1 LEINFQNQGGASMY
15 ELKDHDIIFVFT
27 GPNGAGRKTVAHMSG
42 NTLGMKQVISYTTR
56 APQSVEVDGQD
67 YHFVSRSTFAVAQQN
82 NEFIEVIELDGN
94 FYGVKEQDVADML
107 EKHGVIYL
115 VLNRF
120 GAETVKKLY
129 GRNATRIFIYADR
142 NTIIKRE
149 EIRGEAADSIE
160 ESMSHFDEEMD
171 YKDQCEHIFEN
182 LDLAHT
188 VFDLTK
194 TLDDNYLHRNLIDK
208 D

>member
-1 LEINFQNQGGASMY
+1 MY
-15 ELKDHDIIFVFT
+15 ELRDKDYIFVFT
-27 GPNGAGRKTVAHMSG
+27 GPNGAGRKTVAQMSG
-42 NTLGMKQVISYTTR
+42 ETLGMKQVISYTTR
-56 APQSVEVDGQD
+56 PPRSSEFNGQD
-67 YHFVSRSTFAVAQQN
+67 YHFVSRDAFLEAERN
-82 NEFIEVIELDGN
+82 NEFVEVIEIDGN
-94 FYGVKEQDVADML
+94 RYGVKEQDVAQML
-107 EKHGVIYL
+107 QKYGAIYL

-120 GAETVKKLY
+120 GADALKKTY
-129 GRNATRIFIYADR
+129 GNKAVRIFIYADL
-142 NTIIKRE
+142 NTIVKRE
-149 EIRGEAADSIE
+149 EERGDTPELIQRYS
-160 ESMSHFDEEMD
+160 SHYGEEMA